1 MIKRLLTEA
10 LMNQVE
16 ALKTYQADNGMWH
29 TLIDDDTSYLES
41 SCTAGFC
48 YGILK
53 GIRKGYIDRE
63 YEECGRKA
71 LEAVL
76 EKISPEGELME
87 VSYGTNV
94 GRTLEDYKEIP
105 MSKMHYGQ
113 ALAMLVLI
121 EGLEEHAE

>member
-1 MIKRLLTEA
+1 MFFQPLNQYKHGQRLSIMHLRHGNFLIMLQCPAYICSIRKYAIYVLQGQVRA
-10 LMNQVE
+10 LEQ
-16 ALKTYQADNGMWH
+16 YQASSGMWH

-76 EKISPEGELME
+76 EK
-87 VSYGTNV
+87 
-94 GRTLEDYKEIP
+94 
-105 MSKMHYGQ
+105 
-113 ALAMLVLI
+113 
-121 EGLEEHAE
+121 